1 VWLLKNYSGDSHVN
15 VGSGEDITI
24 AELARTMLS
33 VVGAEAVLTFD
44 ATKPD
49 GTPRKLMDVSRL
61 FATGW
66 RPRYSLQSG
75 LEQTYAWFLRHI
87 ETGDLRLGAA

>member
-1 VWLLKNYSGDSHVN
+1 
-15 VGSGEDITI
+15 
-24 AELARTMLS
+24 MLS
-33 VVGAEAVLTFD
+33 VVGSNAVLTFD

-66 RPRYSLQSG
+66 RPQYSLRSG
-75 LEQTYAWFLRHI
+75 LEQTYAWFLQHI
-87 ETGDLRLGAA
+87 ERGDLRLGAA